1 MTEAHQEKEANPVEE
16 KRNDKWG
23 EEDKVV
29 AQEVDVP
36 GVHVHLG
43 VVERREGEEG
53 EPGERAVRQV
63 GVVDRGRLR
72 RGVAPIVQV
81 GVQLFGW
88 NKVGKRY
95 DNCKYSHQ

>member
-16 KRNDKWG
+16 KRNDERG

-43 VVERREGEEG
+43 VVETREGQQGETGEG
-53 EPGERAVRQV
+53 AVREV
-63 GVVDRGRLR
+63 RVVDRGRLR
-72 RGVAPIVQV
+72 RGVATVVQV
-81 GVQLFGW
+81 GV
-88 NKVGKRY
+88 
-95 DNCKYSHQ
+95 